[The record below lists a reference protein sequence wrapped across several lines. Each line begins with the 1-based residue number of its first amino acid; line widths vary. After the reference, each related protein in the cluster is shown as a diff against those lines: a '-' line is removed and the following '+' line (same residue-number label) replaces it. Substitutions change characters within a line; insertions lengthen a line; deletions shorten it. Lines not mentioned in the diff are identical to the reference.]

1 MYKSYNCLTRLPRK
15 ADTADH
21 LIFFPE
27 KDNAAFFPIQITEP
41 FHHVVQ
47 PHILPGSLLRIP
59 QLFSYLGQTLFL
71 RVFRRIAY
79 LDDKARFRFVN
90 GDTDLHVLRFV
101 SAVHKTV
108 LYDRLQ
114 HKPGKA
120 FLLQILP
127 AFHFVL
133 QAAGIAQHHHPNIV
147 VNKFQLVPDFPR
159 QAWIAEHGSDNS
171 CKHDNGIRHLY
182 VIRHHGHPAD
192 GIE

>member
-90 GDTDLHVLRFV
+90 GDTDFSMTGCSTNRGKLSSFRSSLH
-101 SAVHKTV
+101 SI
-108 LYDRLQ
+108 LYSRL
-114 HKPGKA
+114 P
-120 FLLQILP
+120 
-127 AFHFVL
+127 
-133 QAAGIAQHHHPNIV
+133 
-147 VNKFQLVPDFPR
+147 
-159 QAWIAEHGSDNS
+159 E
-171 CKHDNGIRHLY
+171 
-182 VIRHHGHPAD
+182 
-192 GIE
+192 